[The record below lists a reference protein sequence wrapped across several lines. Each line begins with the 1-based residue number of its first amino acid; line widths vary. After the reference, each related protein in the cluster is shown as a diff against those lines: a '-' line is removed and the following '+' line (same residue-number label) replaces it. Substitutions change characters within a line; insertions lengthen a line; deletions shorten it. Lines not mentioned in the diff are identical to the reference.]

1 MFMKST
7 DMQIIY
13 DPRGVIRFDT
23 APISTRKKVLNGLR
37 LGVLDNSKWN
47 ANKIL
52 RGAVKALSEDIDF
65 SQVNY
70 YVKHSF
76 SKDAAPELIAK
87 IAAECDIVL
96 TAIGD
101 CGSCCSAC
109 IRDSIALEKLGIP
122 SAAIITTE
130 FVRETELTRQAVGMK
145 AIEPVVIAHPVS
157 SITDEEV
164 LQRVAQV
171 RVQAQEVWLG
181 TKEPLPIRVDL
192 N

>member
-76 SKDAAPELIAK
+76 SKDAEYEECTPEYYTNYIY
-87 IAAECDIVL
+87 
-96 TAIGD
+96 G
-101 CGSCCSAC
+101 
-109 IRDSIALEKLGIP
+109 
-122 SAAIITTE
+122 
-130 FVRETELTRQAVGMK
+130 
-145 AIEPVVIAHPVS
+145 
-157 SITDEEV
+157 
-164 LQRVAQV
+164 
-171 RVQAQEVWLG
+171 
-181 TKEPLPIRVDL
+181 
-192 N
+192 